1 MEVEGSLVITQL
13 DEDDDAKYQCLAK
26 NVVGTRGSAKAQLS
40 ILGKRN
46 HDNFFFWIAIRTV
59 EMKLISFLLSY
70 YKKFGMNFYLFLCAF
85 SCLESCCL
93 FNISNFVVA
102 RKAQKTLVCH
112 HENYKKYEARC

>member
-1 MEVEGSLVITQL
+1 
-13 DEDDDAKYQCLAK
+13 
-26 NVVGTRGSAKAQLS
+26 
-40 ILGKRN
+40 
-46 HDNFFFWIAIRTV
+46 
-59 EMKLISFLLSY
+59 MKLISFLLSY

-112 HENYKKYEARC
+112 HENYKNYEARCLNLKSPFSEYSGELPMRLSRDISFWKEEIF

>member
-46 HDNFFFWIAIRTV
+46 HDNFFF
-59 EMKLISFLLSY
+59 
-70 YKKFGMNFYLFLCAF
+70 G
-85 SCLESCCL
+85 
-93 FNISNFVVA
+93 
-102 RKAQKTLVCH
+102 
-112 HENYKKYEARC
+112 